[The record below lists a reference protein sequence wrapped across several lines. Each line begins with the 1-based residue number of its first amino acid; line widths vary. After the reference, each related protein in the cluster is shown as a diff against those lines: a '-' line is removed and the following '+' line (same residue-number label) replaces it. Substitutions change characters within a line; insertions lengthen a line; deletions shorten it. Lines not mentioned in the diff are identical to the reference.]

1 METDSGD
8 AVHVEDDADPADV
21 VGRLDWAIVSVYLVL
36 SVCVGLFCGRKAQGG
51 DSDEYLLAGKSMNG
65 FIVAISTLGGSYSP
79 AGRQYVILTP
89 PYIFH

>member
-1 METDSGD
+1 METESGD
-8 AVHVEDDADPADV
+8 AVHEVEGADV

-36 SVCVGLFCGRKAQGG
+36 SVSVGLFCGRKAQGG

-79 AGRQYVILTP
+79 AGR
-89 PYIFH
+89 